1 MQTIVLGLISFMLS
15 NEMTAGGIRTTD
27 EKKVKLAKESL
38 AYNFKKEKQF
48 VELFGDYFD
57 QVGIDPVTK
66 SAKLIESSGG
76 AAA

>member
-1 MQTIVLGLISFMLS
+1 MLGLISFMLS

-57 QVGIDPVTK
+57 
-66 SAKLIESSGG
+66 
-76 AAA
+76 